1 MIFRLTLMMM
11 MLLATMMTNGVYGP
25 VEASDGVGLLRPLLL
40 GNPQP
45 HLITMES
52 LGISLVIITRTNKFI
67 IVL

>member
-1 MIFRLTLMMM
+1 M
-11 MLLATMMTNGVYGP
+11 MLLAMMMTNGVYGP

-45 HLITMES
+45 HLITMDS